1 MPEENI
7 TTKFRVDISDLKR
20 NITEAN
26 NQIKLANAQF
36 KAAASGMD
44 DWENSTEG
52 LQAKIRQLNSVLEAQ
67 TSKLRSYEQQLS
79 RLEEAQRENSRR
91 ADELRQAYQDAVSQW
106 GAGSTQAQKYAKALE
121 SVEREAISNESAAD
135 KLRVTILNQQAAV
148 NTTQRDL
155 NNYTD
160 ELEQL
165 EKGADGASDSVED
178 LSNAAR
184 DSGDGFT
191 VMKGALADLIS
202 SGIQAAMDGLK
213 DLAQTLLDLP
223 NATREFRDSMNRLEA
238 AFTTAGFSAEQAQG
252 VYNDF
257 YAVIGESDRAQEAVN
272 HLAKLTSSQEELN
285 DWTTIAAGVW
295 ATFGE
300 SLPIEGLTEAANE
313 TAKVGQVTGPLADAL
328 NWAGVNEDKF
338 NESLATCNTEQERAQ
353 LITQTLTGLYS
364 EAADSYYTLNGSI
377 IEANEA
383 QAEFDQTLA
392 DLGGRLE
399 PVSTAIQTGLTDV
412 LSALIAEIDGVDF
425 NALADG
431 IQSAFQ
437 GFIDNVLPVLL
448 DGLQWIIDNGNTIA
462 GVITAIGAGFAA
474 FKITGL
480 VTNLV
485 SGFTTFFST
494 LKTGQGVMVALNA
507 VMAANPI
514 GLIVSAIAALV
525 AGFIY
530 LWNTSEEF
538 RNFWL
543 GLWDSIK
550 TACQPVIDAIV
561 NFFTVTIPQAFN
573 TAVNAIVNFFTVTI
587 PTAFQNGIN
596 AIGTFFTN
604 IGTTITNFVTVTIPQ
619 FIQNVV
625 TWFLQLPERIAYV
638 IGLIVGHFIKWGQT
652 LVDFVTND
660 IPQFFNNVVDWFSK
674 LPGEIWNWLSDTIS
688 RIAEWASKIIS
699 QAKEAAQNFLQNVVN
714 FFQQLPGRVWDF
726 LSSVI
731 SNISN
736 WASNIANQARTAASN
751 FLNNVVSFFQQ
762 LPGKVSSFLSNVI
775 SHVTTFVSNMGSKAL
790 EAGRNFFNNLVNT
803 ISQLPSRMLQ
813 IGSDIVTGIW
823 NGITSGWNWL
833 VNQVQGL
840 VNSFMNGVKS
850 VLGINSPSK
859 EFAWMGRMI
868 DEGLAKGVNDNLNVV
883 RSAVGNMTDAL
894 NVSPEVGVNGS
905 AGTGGTGG
913 RTVVFNQYNTSP
925 KALNRLEIYRM
936 TKNGLRV
943 VGSV

>member
-1 MPEENI
+1 MPEENV
-7 TTKFRVDISDLKR
+7 TTRFRVDISDLKA
-20 NITEAN
+20 NISEAN
-26 NQIKLANAQF
+26 RQIKLANAEF

-52 LQAKIRQLNSVLEAQ
+52 LQAKIRQLTSVLDAQ
-67 TSKLRSYEQQLS
+67 TSKLRSYQQQLE
-79 RLEEAQRENSRR
+79 RLEQAQQENSNR
-91 ADELRQAYQDAVSQW
+91 ADQLRQAYQDAVNQF
-106 GAGSTQAQKYAKALE
+106 GKGSDEAEKYRKALE
-121 SVEREAISNESAAD
+121 SVEREAISNEKAAD
-135 KLRVTILNQQAAV
+135 ALRVTILNQQAAV
-148 NTTQRDL
+148 NNTQRELDD
-155 NNYTD
+155 YTD
-160 ELEQL
+160 ALDNFGKETDEA
-165 EKGADGASDSVED
+165 EKKTQD
-178 LSNAAR
+178 LTNAAK

-191 VMKGALADLIS
+191 IMKGALADLVS
-202 SGIQAAMDGLK
+202 EGIQRAIEGFGELI
-213 DLAQTLLDLP
+213 QNLLELP
-223 NATREFRDSMNRLEA
+223 EATREFRDSMNRLEA
-238 AFTTAGFSAEQAQG
+238 AFTTAGFSAEQAKG

-257 YAVIGESDRAQEAVN
+257 YAIIGESDRSQEAVN
-272 HLAKLTSSQEELN
+272 HLAKLTSTQEELN

-313 TAKVGQVTGPLADAL
+313 TAKVGTVTGPLADAL

-338 NESLATCNTEQERAQ
+338 NESLAACNTEQERAQ
-353 LITQTLTGLYS
+353 LITNTLTGLYS
-364 EAADSYYTLNGSI
+364 DAANEYYNLNGSI

-383 QAEFDQTLA
+383 QAEFDQTMA
-392 DLGGRLE
+392 DLGGRIE
-399 PVSTAIQTGLTDV
+399 PISTAIKTGLTDV
-412 LSALIAEIDGVDF
+412 LAALIDEMDGVDF
-425 NALADG
+425 EGFAESIEG
-431 IQSAFQ
+431 AFQ
-437 GFIDNVLPVLL
+437 GFIDNVLPAIL
-448 DGLQWIIDNGNTIA
+448 DGVQWIIDNGNTIA

-494 LKTGQGVMVALNA
+494 LKTGQGIMAALNA

-538 RNFWL
+538 RNFWI
-543 GLWDSIK
+543 GLWESIK

-625 TWFLQLPERIAYV
+625 SWFLQLPERIAYV
-638 IGLIVGHFIKWGQT
+638 IGLIVGHFIKWGQN

-660 IPQFFNNVVDWFSK
+660 IPQFFNSVVDWFSK

-688 RIAEWASKIIS
+688 RIAEWASEIIS
-699 QAKEAAQNFLQNVVN
+699 QAKEAASTFLENVVN
-714 FFQQLPGRVWDF
+714 FFQQLPGKVWSF
-726 LSSVI
+726 LSNVI
-731 SNISN
+731 SNIGN
-736 WASNIANQARTAASN
+736 WASNIASQARTAASN

-813 IGSDIVTGIW
+813 IGSDIVSGIW
-823 NGITSGWNWL
+823 NGIVGGWNWL
-833 VNQVQGL
+833 VGQVQGL

-850 VLGINSPSK
+850 ILGINSPSK
-859 EFAWMGRMI
+859 EFAWMGQMI

-913 RTVVFNQYNTSP
+913 RTVVFNQYNSSP
-925 KALNRLEIYRM
+925 KALSRLDIYRM
-936 TKNGLRV
+936 TKNGLRTVGV
-943 VGSV
+943 V